1 MMKSRKGLLLLFI
14 VQLIL
19 ILSLGVSAAEAA
31 PANENTFFTAEASAS
46 VVKEGDTFTVTV
58 AIPENK
64 GFALIMPKL
73 TYNPALVTF
82 DAAGSTTNS
91 SFGTVTLQDSK
102 DAPGSISITVGDF
115 EDLKPILDGQKA
127 PYTATGTVAVL
138 KFKAT
143 PTQEYDEK
151 GNAIEPL
158 KVMPEADTAISFT
171 LEGANN
177 VIMADGTV
185 GKEVKNASVDVKFVG
200 KTHQHTVVV
209 DAAVPATCTEDGL
222 TEGSHCSYCEAVLT
236 AQTVVKALDH
246 NYGAWVSN
254 GDKTHT
260 KVCAND
266 ATHVVTENCAGGQAT
281 CEEKAVCEG
290 CNTAYGEALGH
301 TPSGE
306 VTCTSAQVCT
316 TCEKVLATKGHTPEV
331 IPAVEPTYSS
341 EGSTEGSRCAECGTI
356 LQEPGV
362 IEAKSSTWIWITVI
376 ACVAIVGVVVAVIVV
391 KKKSK

>member
-1 MMKSRKGLLLLFI
+1 MKSRKGLLLLFI

-31 PANENTFFTAEASAS
+31 PANEITFFTAEASAS
-46 VVKEGDTFTVTV
+46 VVKEGDTFTVTI

-73 TYNPALVTF
+73 TYNPDLVTF
-82 DAAGSTTNS
+82 DAAGSTTS
-91 SFGTVTLQDSK
+91 TAFGTVTLQDSK
-102 DAPGSISITVGDF
+102 DAPGTISITVGSF
-115 EDLKPILDGQKA
+115 EDLAPILKGEKT

-151 GNAIEPL
+151 GKVVEPL
-158 KVMPEADTAISFT
+158 KTMPAADTAINFT
-171 LEGANN
+171 LEGSNN
-177 VIMADGTV
+177 IIMADGTV
-185 GKEVKNASVDVKFVG
+185 AKDVKAVSVDVKFMS
-200 KTHQHTVVV
+200 KAHQHTVVV
-209 DAAVPATCTEDGL
+209 DAGVPATCTEDGL

-246 NYGAWVSN
+246 NYSAWVSN
-254 GDKTHT
+254 GDNTHT

-266 ATHVVTENCAGGQAT
+266 ATHVVTEPCAGGQAT
-281 CEEKAVCEG
+281 CDEKAVCEG
-290 CNTAYGEALGH
+290 CKTAYGEALGH

-306 VTCTSAQVCT
+306 ATCTSAQVCT
-316 TCEKVLATKGHTPEV
+316 VCNKVLGTKGHTPEV

-341 EGSTEGSRCAECGTI
+341 EGATEGSKCAVCGTI
-356 LQEPGV
+356 LQAPDV
-362 IEAKSSTWIWITVI
+362 IEAKSSTWIWVTVI
-376 ACVAIVGVVVAVIVV
+376 AVVVVIAAVVTVIVV
-391 KKKSK
+391 KKKKSE